1 MAIRLDDA
9 RRDALLR
16 RIQGYYTQEFD
27 EDLSLFRAEQLLDFF
42 CEALGP
48 QVYNQGVQDARGF
61 MIRKLDDIDGE
72 VYEPESS

>member
-1 MAIRLDDA
+1 MAIQLDDA
-9 RRDALLR
+9 RRDALLK
-16 RIQGYYTQEFD
+16 RIQGFYAQDLD

-48 QVYNQGVQDARGF
+48 QLYNQGVQDARGF

-72 VYEPESS
+72 VYEAESF